1 VWATR
6 TFTSSWRVPLKDA
19 QSKDRPPPIQAELR
33 ISRDGRA
40 LSGPI
45 TNNLPAELRE
55 AVLFFQGQWYKVGD
69 LVPGATHEVAPQFEP
84 DVKPHNL
91 QEWFSDQNVLN
102 LQPSGSY
109 RMLRAFLFSGAPGGG
124 QQPNSGLRQ
133 FDEGWRVLSQG
144 EGQQRRYR
152 DEAILVARTPPRSD
166 RAEAIAQDGVSPARL
181 WLDELPGTQP
191 QRPALSGYLQQ
202 ETYVRI
208 YIPLVR
214 SR

>member
-1 VWATR
+1 
-6 TFTSSWRVPLKDA
+6 LKDA
-19 QSKDRPPPIQAELR
+19 QLKDRPPPLKAELS

-45 TNNLPAELRE
+45 TNNLPAELKG
-55 AVLFFQGQWYKVGD
+55 AVLFFQGQWYRLGD
-69 LVPGATHEVAPQFEP
+69 LVPGETHEVAPLFEP
-84 DVKPHNL
+84 DIKPHNL
-91 QEWFSDQNVLN
+91 QEWFSDDTVLRP
-102 LQPSGSY
+102 LPFSASFVSHKT
-109 RMLRAFLFSGAPGGG
+109 LRPLLFYGVPGGG

-133 FDEGWRVLSQG
+133 FDEGWRVLSIG

-152 DEAILVARTPPRSD
+152 DEAILIARTPPRSG
-166 RAEAIAQDGVSPARL
+166 RAELVTQDGVSPTRL